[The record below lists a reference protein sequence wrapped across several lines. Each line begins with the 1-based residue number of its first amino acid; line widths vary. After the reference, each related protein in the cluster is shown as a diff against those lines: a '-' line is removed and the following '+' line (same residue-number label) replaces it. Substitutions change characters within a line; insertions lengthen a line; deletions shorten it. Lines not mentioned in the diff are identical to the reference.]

1 MSQTLSARDFQ
12 FSSAWLE
19 LPSTRWETLAPS
31 WKARK
36 AHLEQLG
43 FSSLHERD
51 AHFIMARGFLALQ
64 GIAWFSDEAWTAYRL
79 AGYDAVALTGAG
91 AGPTPA
97 KAHQAV
103 HGLAEALAEMHRQAK
118 AGQPFDPKVIQSVEE
133 KVLATSP
140 DLRTASHDGPF
151 SGPLVEPSDI
161 AATLETLLR
170 EVESQLAAGAPPIWV
185 AAWAHYAF
193 TQVHP
198 YTVGSARGAFLL
210 TQYILWRADLPG
222 LLLRESERVAY
233 YRVLRAADEGQFSG
247 WAELFL
253 YGLQQ
258 ATLYALSWGL
268 TPTASYE
275 ESLSTFQKCFAGWQG
290 RHDRDRSQRIMTNRY
305 TVFDYMEELLRQV
318 ATELEAKLKT
328 EDGRSTRALV
338 AKAYPDSP
346 YYYQFTSEIAEYAR
360 KYGYTFNRGLPRGWF
375 KLKFS
380 LSVNKKYQLVFPLHH
395 GGHHDATLVIGA
407 FLHFLEPLKYQQK
420 RSRGRHSPRKEKS
433 VYLFAPLA
441 FERPPLAFC
450 IEKDVSAVRPLLR
463 EYVQASLSGVLIELA
478 NEIY

>member
-19 LPSTRWETLAPS
+19 LPSTRWEALAPS

-36 AHLEQLG
+36 AHLDQLG
-43 FSSLHERD
+43 FSSLYERE
-51 AHFIMARGFLALQ
+51 AYFTMARGFLAL
-64 GIAWFSDEAWTAYRL
+64 GGVVWFSDEAWTAYRL
-79 AGYDAVALTGAG
+79 AGYEAIALTGAG
-91 AGPTPA
+91 AGPTPTE
-97 KAHQAV
+97 AHQAV
-103 HGLAEALAEMHRQAK
+103 HGLAEALAEVHQKAK
-118 AGQPFDPKVIQSVEE
+118 AGQPLDSTALRALEE
-133 KVLATSP
+133 KVLASSP
-140 DLRTASHDGPF
+140 TLRTASHDGPL
-151 SGPLVEPSDI
+151 SGPVKSSDST
-161 AATLETLLR
+161 ASLETLLR
-170 EVESQLAAGAPPIWV
+170 EVESRLAAGASPIWV
-185 AAWAHYAF
+185 AAWAHHAF
-193 TQVHP
+193 TQIHP
-198 YTVGSARGAFLL
+198 YAIGSTRGAFLL
-210 TQYILWRADLPG
+210 TQYILWRAGLPG

-233 YRVLRAADEGQFSG
+233 YRALHAANHGQLSP

-268 TPTASYE
+268 PPTASYE
-275 ESLSTFQKCFAGWQG
+275 ESLTTFQKCFAGWQG

-318 ATELEAKLKT
+318 ATELESNLKT
-328 EDGRSTRALV
+328 EDGRGTRALV

-346 YYYQFTSEIAEYAR
+346 YYYQFTSEIVEYAR

-380 LSVNKKYQLVFPLHH
+380 LSANKKYQLVFPLHH
-395 GGHHDATLVIGA
+395 GGHHDATLVMGA

-420 RSRGRHSPRKEKS
+420 RSRRRRSSKKEKS
-433 VYLFAPLA
+433 IYLFAPLA

-450 IEKDVSAVRPLLR
+450 IEEDVSAVRTLLR
-463 EYVQASLSGVLIELA
+463 EYVQTSLSGVLIELA

>member
-12 FSSAWLE
+12 FRSGWLE
-19 LPSTRWETLAPS
+19 LPSTRWEALAPS

-43 FSSLHERD
+43 FSSLYEKD
-51 AHFIMARGFLALQ
+51 AYFTMARGFLALQ
-64 GIAWFSDEAWTAYRL
+64 GIVWFSDEAWTAYRL
-79 AGYDAVALTGAG
+79 ASYDAVALIGAG
-91 AGPTPA
+91 VGPTPA
-97 KAHQAV
+97 EAHRAV
-103 HGLAEALAEMHRQAK
+103 QGLAEALAEVHEKAK
-118 AGQPFDPKVIQSVEE
+118 AAQPLDSTALRALEE
-133 KVLATSP
+133 KVLASSP
-140 DLRTASHDGPF
+140 TLRTASHDGPL
-151 SGPLVEPSDI
+151 SGPLVEPSQI

-170 EVESQLAAGAPPIWV
+170 EVENQLAAGAPPIWV
-185 AAWAHYAF
+185 AAWAYHTF
-193 TQVHP
+193 TQIHP
-198 YTVGSARGAFLL
+198 YAIGSARGAFLL

-233 YRVLRAADEGQFSG
+233 HRALRAADQEQLNS
-247 WAELFL
+247 WADLFL

-268 TPTASYE
+268 TPNASYE
-275 ESLSTFQKCFAGWQG
+275 ESLATFQKCFAGWQG

-318 ATELEAKLKT
+318 ATELETKLKT
-328 EDGRSTRALV
+328 EDGRGTRALV

-380 LSVNKKYQLVFPLHH
+380 LSANKKYQLVFPLHH
-395 GGHHDATLVIGA
+395 AGHHDATLVIGA

-420 RSRGRHSPRKEKS
+420 RSRGHRAPKKEKS
-433 VYLFAPLA
+433 LYLFAPLA
-441 FERPPLAFC
+441 FECPPLAFC
-450 IEKDVSAVRPLLR
+450 IEDDVSAIRTLLR
-463 EYVQASLSGVLIELA
+463 NYVQTSLSGALIELA